1 MYLIFEPNYYTFT
14 SLKFKGHPGSKN
26 EQCVIVAKVSILRSY
41 SVIISLWDISHSFT
55 EFHFCTAILYVFEVI
70 SNMESSVQYIAERK
84 TFSDRC
90 CVVQSAKPIC
100 LTEIHR
106 LCCVTKLS
114 ALLKKLQN
122 SIQNCQNMTLWSE
135 EWNWFTRKPSHR
147 ELTQLG

>member
-1 MYLIFEPNYYTFT
+1 MNQIITPLQVWR
-14 SLKFKGHPGSKN
+14 HPGSKN
-26 EQCVIVAKVSILRSY
+26 EQCVIVAKVSIPRSY

-55 EFHFCTAILYVFEVI
+55 EFHFCTAILYVFEAI
-70 SNMESSVQYIAERK
+70 SNIESSVQYIAERK

-100 LTEIHR
+100 PTEIHR
-106 LCCVTKLS
+106 LCCVTKLF

-135 EWNWFTRKPSHR
+135 EWNWFTRKPSHG
-147 ELTQLG
+147 ELAQLG